1 MEAFFLIK
9 IGEILLKLGN
19 RKEFE
24 TRLRN
29 QLKKKLA
36 GIDHTIESY
45 PGRYFLIV
53 HERDA
58 PLAEQVLAHTPGIN
72 GYARALKCRK
82 KPEAILAAAEK
93 VAEAAIASGKRR
105 FKAETRRSDKSFPW
119 NTYETCSNVGG
130 HICEL
135 HPECS
140 VDLHDPEFTIN
151 IEIRERIY
159 VFGETIPGTRGLPV
173 GSGGMGLLL
182 LSGGIDSPVAGYL
195 MAKRG
200 LNLTAVYFHTYPY
213 TSEEARQ
220 KVVELAKILAMY
232 TGGLRLWTIPFTEV
246 QMAIKAKAPQNATTL
261 MMRGA
266 MMELSH
272 ILAMKLR
279 ANCLVTGES
288 LGQVASQ
295 TAENLRFTQSRTS
308 LAVLRPLIG
317 TDKED
322 TVALAKTIGS
332 YSISILP
339 YEDCCVLFSPKHPV
353 LKAKFTEAISIYD
366 DIGLKPLLD
375 RALLEAELIEIP
387 YPGAGAV
394 DTEPEEPDSVAPT
407 SDEVTGDEEE

>member
-36 GIDHTIESY
+36 GIRHTIEDY

-53 HERDA
+53 DEEDSDQ
-58 PLAEQVLAHTPGIN
+58 AEEVLSHTPGIN
-72 GYARALKCRK
+72 GYARAIKCKK
-82 KPEAILAAAEK
+82 KPEDILSAAEK
-93 VAEAAIASGKRR
+93 LAEAAISSGKRR

-119 NTYETCSNVGG
+119 NSYETCAAVGER
-130 HICEL
+130 ICEL

-140 VDLHDPEFTIN
+140 VDLHDPEFIIN
-151 IEIRERIY
+151 VEIRERIY

-200 LNLTAVYFHTYPY
+200 LNLSAVYFHAYPY
-213 TSEEARQ
+213 TSEEARL
-220 KVVELAKILAMY
+220 KVVELAKVLAVY
-232 TGGLRLWTIPFTEV
+232 TGGIRLWTVPFTEV
-246 QMAIKAKAPQNATTL
+246 QMAIKAKAPENATTL

-272 ILAMKLR
+272 CLARKLH

-295 TAENLRFTQSRTS
+295 TAENLRFTQSRTT
-308 LAVLRPLIG
+308 LAVMRPLIG

-322 TVALAKTIGS
+322 TVNLAKTIGT
-332 YSISILP
+332 YRISILP

-353 LKAKFTEAISIYD
+353 LKAKLGEAISIYESL
-366 DIGLKPLLD
+366 GLAPLLEK
-375 RALLEAELIEIP
+375 ALAEAELLKIP
-387 YPGAGAV
+387 YGNP
-394 DTEPEEPDSVAPT
+394 
-407 SDEVTGDEEE
+407 